1 MGAFAELRAQLAS
14 LLIALEFITPLRL
27 RAVRTWDDRSF
38 GRALG
43 WYPAI
48 GLLIG
53 LGLALID
60 SLLADLLPREV
71 VAAVL
76 IAFLA
81 VISAGLHLDG
91 VADTADGMALQGDRA
106 QRLGVMAAGNVGP
119 AGVMSLVIVLI
130 VQWSALAALDGDVR
144 TAGLVLAPALA
155 RWSVAPIAVLFPP
168 ARPRGLGYALR
179 QGAWPLAAPLS
190 AVIAFAASA
199 VLFGAGGLVLPLIAF
214 AGALILSA
222 AAARMLDG
230 VTGDTHG
237 AAIEIA
243 QATTLIALV
252 AASSEGWLDPLLF
265 T

>member
-1 MGAFAELRAQLAS
+1 MGALAELRAQLAAA
-14 LLIALEFITPLRL
+14 LIALEFVTPLRL
-27 RAVRTWDDRSF
+27 RSVRTWDDRSF

-43 WYPAI
+43 WYPAV

-53 LGLALID
+53 LCLALID
-60 SLLADLLPREV
+60 RLLGGLLPPEV

-106 QRLGVMAAGNVGP
+106 QRLGVMSAGDVGP
-119 AGVMSLVIVLI
+119 AGVMALAIVLI
-130 VQWSALAALDGDVR
+130 VQWSALAALDGEAR

-168 ARPRGLGYALR
+168 ARPRGLGYAMR
-179 QGAWPLAAPLS
+179 QGAWPLAVPLS

-199 VLFGAGGLVLPLIAF
+199 ALFGAGGLVLPIVAF
-214 AGALILSA
+214 GGALILSA
-222 AAARMLDG
+222 AAARMLRG

-252 AASSEGWLDPLLF
+252 AASSEGWLDPILF

>member
-1 MGAFAELRAQLAS
+1 
-14 LLIALEFITPLRL
+14 
-27 RAVRTWDDRSF
+27 
-38 GRALG
+38 
-43 WYPAI
+43 
-48 GLLIG
+48 
-53 LGLALID
+53 
-60 SLLADLLPREV
+60 
-71 VAAVL
+71 
-76 IAFLA
+76 
-81 VISAGLHLDG
+81 
-91 VADTADGMALQGDRA
+91 MALQGDRA

-119 AGVMSLVIVLI
+119 AGVMALVIVLI

-190 AVIAFAASA
+190 AVIAFAASV
-199 VLFGAGGLVLPLIAF
+199 VLFGAGGLVLPLVAF
-214 AGALILSA
+214 GGALILSA
-222 AAARMLDG
+222 AAARMLHG

>member
-1 MGAFAELRAQLAS
+1 MGAFAELRAQLAA

-53 LGLALID
+53 LLLALVD
-60 SLLADLLPREV
+60 SLLGELLPRGV
-71 VAAVL
+71 VSAVL
-76 IAFLA
+76 IAVLA

-106 QRLGVMAAGNVGP
+106 QRLGVMSAGNVGP
-119 AGVMSLVIVLI
+119 AGVMALVIVLL
-130 VQWSALAALDGDVR
+130 VQWSALAALDGEIR

-155 RWSVAPIAVLFPP
+155 RWSVAPIVVLFPP

-190 AVIAFAASA
+190 AAIAFAAA
-199 VLFGAGGLVLPLIAF
+199 FALFGAGGLILPLVAF

-252 AASSEGWLDPLLF
+252 AASSEGWLSPILIQ
-265 T
+265 